1 MIIVISDFDLTGS
14 GYMNIAVAMC
24 NELASRGYNVKA
36 LGMGYN
42 GAEHYWDFSIIPV
55 PHQEAF
61 GVVPVMFHNLQQ
73 LAGAGEVEEIEAI
86 VVALD
91 IPMQERLMTM
101 KRDDIPYVAIFPV
114 ESGPLCMT
122 WATIVSSFE
131 ERLVIS
137 KFGLRQMEKAGVSGI
152 HFPVGLD
159 TESWRPPA
167 VDERETF
174 RESMGYTDDD
184 FVILTVAD
192 NQERKNLSAG
202 AEIIRELVNEGYNV
216 KWNLV
221 TRKGSP
227 VGWKLDDL
235 FLEYGISDRVSIY
248 ERGIPHDR
256 LWVLHI
262 TSDVFLLTSKAEG
275 LCMPVLEAMATKT
288 PVVAT
293 ECTAIPEHLWED
305 PNWSREENGIWKP
318 EKRTV
323 PKIFGGGRISGFELG
338 QRGFPIDVEFYT
350 RDPWGNSYRAYV
362 DPKSAVRQV
371 KKIIKMPKEKL
382 DEITERAREYA
393 ESRTWD
399 KAGDVID
406 GVLKRLISL
415 RELNQKPPDEPLSET
430 INPPTIP
437 APIPIQVN
445 PEGAWEDE

>member
-14 GYMNIAVAMC
+14 GYMNIAIAMC

-55 PHQEAF
+55 PHHEAF
-61 GVVPVMFHNLQQ
+61 GVMPVMLHNLRQ
-73 LAGAGEVEEIEAI
+73 LAQAGQVEEIEAI

-91 IPMQERLMTM
+91 IPMQERLMVM
-101 KRDDIPYVAIFPV
+101 DRGDIPYVAIFPV

-122 WATIVSSFE
+122 WATIISSFD

-137 KFGLRQMEKAGVSGI
+137 EFGLRQMEKVGVPGI

-167 VDERETF
+167 EGERKTF
-174 RESMGYTDDD
+174 RDSMSYTDDE

-192 NQERKNLSAG
+192 NQERKNLSVA
-202 AEIIRELVNEGYNV
+202 AEIIRDLVNDGYNV

-235 FLEYGISDRVSIY
+235 FLEYGIMDRVAVY
-248 ERGIPHDR
+248 ERGMPHDR
-256 LWVLHI
+256 LWVLHV
-262 TSDVFLLTSKAEG
+262 TADAFLLTSKAEG

-293 ECTAIPEHLWED
+293 ECTAMPEHLWEF
-305 PNWSREENGIWKP
+305 PRWSREENGVWKP
-318 EKRTV
+318 TPRSFLGVGSKKMT
-323 PKIFGGGRISGFELG
+323 G
-338 QRGFPIDVEFYT
+338 QRGFPIGVEFYT
-350 RDPWGNSYRAYV
+350 RDPWGNSYRAFA
-362 DPKSAVRQV
+362 DPKSAVDQI
-371 KKIIKMPKEKL
+371 KKIINMPKEKL
-382 DEITERAREYA
+382 DKITNRGREYA
-393 ESRTWD
+393 ESRTWE

-406 GVLKRLISL
+406 KVLKRLIAL
-415 RELNQKPPDEPLSET
+415 RKLKQKPPDAPLAET

-437 APIPIQVN
+437 APIPIQIN
-445 PEGAWEDE
+445 PEGEWKDE